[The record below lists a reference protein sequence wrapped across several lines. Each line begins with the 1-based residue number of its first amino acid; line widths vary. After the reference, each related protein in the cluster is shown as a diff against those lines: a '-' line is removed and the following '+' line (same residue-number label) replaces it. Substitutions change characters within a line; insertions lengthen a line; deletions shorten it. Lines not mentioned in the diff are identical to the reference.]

1 MSSSVEHTNKM
12 PSIVSIIHIYIS
24 VGMETG
30 HGRHMSRL
38 PTCFDVRTDDSLGRR
53 YADVQCISSAWSRL
67 NSKTHVAR
75 HFFFLDSPAYYVY
88 QWKPLLHTGH
98 HSGQPKL
105 NLAIGTRRRPS

>member
-67 NSKTHVAR
+67 NSKLKHMSLVI
-75 HFFFLDSPAYYVY
+75 FFGIHQLITY
-88 QWKPLLHTGH
+88 T
-98 HSGQPKL
+98 SGSLSYTLVIIVVNL
-105 NLAIGTRRRPS
+105 N